1 MTTRPATRGVDPRLL
16 SALLSIAWIAVVFS
30 PIILLGVEAIKATL
44 AAPSILMLALPT
56 ARRLGLLVNSLSLST
71 LVSLSSVVVG
81 ALAGSVLWRWDT
93 GVLSRLRWLILA
105 LVPVPP
111 YIHAL
116 SWMTTLN
123 WLNSVLTGLGVTLP
137 TTGWAPTFFV
147 EFMTYLPL
155 GVGLAL
161 IGYTGIDASLVEV
174 ARLHRP
180 DSDAFLRV
188 VLPLITPAMVAAG
201 GLIFTFTLADYS
213 VPALFSVNVYSL
225 EIFSDFSATNQ
236 ASRALVLS
244 VPILLASLMVL
255 WFSQKSLKSTVQ
267 INASSKPSPKLN
279 YPLWIRVPQCIAAI
293 LTGSQVLVLLLSL
306 IITTGGVSNIGY
318 AVSMATS
325 DIWFTLFQASAT
337 AVLCVPLALIAVDRL
352 KNGSGLWWI
361 IVLAPLGM
369 PSPLI
374 GISIIKL
381 TAYTDLLYGTWATP
395 VLGTLIRFTPVA
407 SIVALAQLKRIDPLL
422 FDAADLYKRSFA
434 DAWTR
439 VRLPLQAS
447 GLAAAM
453 ALVFAFTLG
462 ELGATLLTVPPG
474 ASTVT
479 IRIFNYLH
487 YGSSDIVAGLCLVM
501 VAVMIIAGLAGVAFI
516 NLRADSGRGPE

>member
-1 MTTRPATRGVDPRLL
+1 MTARPSKGYDPRILSGLL
-16 SALLSIAWIAVVFS
+16 SLAWVAVVFS
-30 PIILLGVEAIKATL
+30 PLLLLGAESLGAILTTPGTL
-44 AAPSILMLALPT
+44 ALALPT
-56 ARRLGLLVNSLSLST
+56 ERRLGLFINSVGLSGLVALFSI
-71 LVSLSSVVVG
+71 VVG
-81 ALAGSVLWRWDT
+81 ALAGSVLWRLDT
-93 GVLSRLRWLILA
+93 GTPSRLRWLVLA

-116 SWMTTLN
+116 SWITAINWVNTLT
-123 WLNSVLTGLGVTLP
+123 SGLGFTLP
-137 TTGWAPTFFV
+137 TSGWAPTFFV

-161 IGYTGIDASLVEV
+161 IGYTGISASLVEA

-180 DSDAFLRV
+180 DGDAFLRV
-188 VLPLITPAMVAAG
+188 VLPLVAPAMVAAG
-201 GLIFTFTLADYS
+201 GLIFTFALADYS

-225 EIFSDFSATNQ
+225 EIFSDFSATNE
-236 ASRALVLS
+236 ASRALMLSLPVLLVS
-244 VPILLASLMVL
+244 ILSLWL
-255 WFSQKSLKSTVQ
+255 SQKALRSTVQ
-267 INASSKPSPKLN
+267 IDASPRPSPRLD
-279 YPLWIRVPQCIAAI
+279 YPLSIRIP
-293 LTGSQVLVLLLSL
+293 QVLAVALMGTQALVLVSTLLV
-306 IITTGGVSNIGY
+306 TTGGAGNIGY
-318 AVSMATS
+318 AVSMAAG
-325 DIWFTLFQASAT
+325 DIGFTLFQATAT
-337 AVLCVPLALIAVDRL
+337 AILCVPLALVAVERL
-352 KNGSGLWWI
+352 KSGGAPWWLV
-361 IVLAPLGM
+361 VLAPLAV

-381 TAYTDLLYGTWATP
+381 TSHTDLLYGTWLTP
-395 VLGTLIRFTPVA
+395 VLGTLIRFVPVA

-422 FDAADLYKRSFA
+422 FDAAELYRGGLM

-487 YGSSDIVAGLCLVM
+487 YGSSDIVAGLCLMM
-501 VAVMIIAGLAGVAFI
+501 VLLMILAGLAGVAFI
-516 NLRADSGRGPE
+516 SLRAKTGGEPR